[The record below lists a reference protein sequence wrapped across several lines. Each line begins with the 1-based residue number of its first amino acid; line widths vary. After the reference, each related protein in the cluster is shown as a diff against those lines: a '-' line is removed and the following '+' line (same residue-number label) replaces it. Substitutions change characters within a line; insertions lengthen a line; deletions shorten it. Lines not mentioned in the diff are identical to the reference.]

1 MAAITSGNPALKP
14 QVVDQYLS
22 DREAAPS
29 TLTVGGVAIS
39 TVVFLAVLVAG
50 GAWGWAS
57 ATEPVGTDLG
67 SGTYGTTTVTF
78 PPGLWLASIGA
89 FLISFLVIAAPRR
102 AALLGV
108 IYAVLQGYVLGA
120 VSAAFEAQTD
130 GIVGAAVLS
139 TICVFAASLFLYAT
153 GLVRPTQRMAFA
165 VTAGILG
172 LCLLY
177 LFVAVLAIF
186 DWSWLYSDEFRSIGI
201 VVNLIAVALAAL
213 SFTLDFATVEA
224 GVRAKAPAFMQ
235 WYLAFSL
242 TITLVWL
249 YMTLLRLLA
258 LVSGNR

>member
-1 MAAITSGNPALKP
+1 MSTVTSGNPALKP
-14 QVVDQYLS
+14 QIVDQYLT

-29 TLTVGGVAIS
+29 TLSVAGVAVS
-39 TVVFLAVLVAG
+39 TLVFLAVLVAG

-57 ATEPVGTDLG
+57 ATEPVGTDVG
-67 SGTYGTTTVTF
+67 GGYGATTVTL
-78 PPGLWLASIGA
+78 PAGIWLASIGA
-89 FLISFLVIAAPRR
+89 FLVSFLVIAAPRR

-153 GLVRPTQRMAFA
+153 GLVRPTRRMAFA

-186 DWSWLYSDEFRSIGI
+186 DWGWLYSDEFRSIGI

-258 LVSGNR
+258 LLSGNR